1 MTEWEPATEA
11 EGAMRDALR
20 ANDQER
26 YFRIL
31 ARTELLLPISA
42 DALAG
47 HAPMGWGTWTTNGR
61 THVLAFTS
69 VNALRA
75 CLGDSAGPTRRTGYH
90 ELAGNWPN
98 LEWWL
103 AVNPG
108 LPVEGYLPAWFVSQL
123 ARGDVRLP
131 GRTIG
136 ARARLERAESAARAR
151 ATAAVP
157 AQHPQAPE
165 SAGEPHPA
173 TQQPLPTRPSAM
185 PSADNPA
192 ANGGYPGAGPRPDGS
207 YAQPPAGHPPTTPP
221 GGHPPFAPPP
231 GQSGAVV
238 PEQHHP
244 GNGRGADAPMN
255 FFTSVPRSSRTGP
268 GAPGPA
274 APGPAAPGPAA
285 PVLGATREPSGWQA
299 PAAKPTERPVPPA
312 PTPWLAAATPI
323 PDAEQT
329 MAMPPPGPAADLTMA
344 MPRPSVRDRVP
355 AEPPLPATAPP
366 LPPTSPSVPLS
377 PAPYG
382 AADPGPTELAPVDPA
397 FADYAPTEPDYAPTG
412 PDYASAEPGYAPP
425 GPGYASAE
433 PGYAPPGPDYASAE
447 PVHVP
452 TQPVPAATEP
462 AVAPFDTSPALPEA
476 QHTPFDTSP
485 APFEAQ
491 PAPFEA
497 QPAPFEA
504 QPGSVAGGPVPEQSA
519 FTPLGTA
526 YPEGLSDTDAYPEVV
541 PAGSAPVGAPGPLP
555 PDFVPAND
563 VERSLLAAAGDGS
576 TDTFLSTL
584 LLARVLLPVSGSALP
599 GTRPGDEG
607 FVWNTERMDGET
619 YVVVFTSPERLA
631 DHLTTSTET
640 VSVKFVQVIRK
651 WPETEW
657 SFAVN
662 PGTPVG
668 AKLPGSQI
676 VALANWAAEVGLGD
690 DTGPIE
696 QVDSPTVE
704 ETTRSTYAP
713 AREDPGRPTMMQ
725 KTIAPSQV
733 IYYLERGYDRV
744 SGFVHRAPEVAHL
757 NTPAKLYAALG
768 LGWANSP
775 FARDAD
781 EIYLLRWPAYRPSLY
796 RIPYGGQNEAAM
808 RAMEGWVIER
818 PPFRGNG
825 FAPGESS
832 DVVAEFKVDSARLPH
847 GAELWRIGSDGSE
860 SLIATFDA
868 DAPSWQRKETP

>member
-11 EGAMRDALR
+11 EAAMRDALR

-31 ARTELLLPISA
+31 ARTELLLPVSA
-42 DALAG
+42 HALAG
-47 HAPMGWGTWTTNGR
+47 HAPMGWGTWTTGGR

-69 VNALRA
+69 VNAMQA

-151 ATAAVP
+151 ATAVVP
-157 AQHPQAPE
+157 GRPQTQDSAPE
-165 SAGEPHPA
+165 PA
-173 TQQPLPTRPSAM
+173 APPLPTRPSLAAAVD
-185 PSADNPA
+185 PLVG
-192 ANGGYPGAGPRPDGS
+192 ANGGYPANGAAPESG
-207 YAQPPAGHPPTTPP
+207 YPPPGGQAPPSQLGAGHP
-221 GGHPPFAPPP
+221 GRDRN
-231 GQSGAVV
+231 
-238 PEQHHP
+238 
-244 GNGRGADAPMN
+244 GNGGDGTAN
-255 FFTSVPRSSRTGP
+255 FFTSIPRSARPAPAQTGAVTQELSGWYAAAAKSAEP
-268 GAPGPA
+268 PSVPAPESTAPWLSGATAGADTVPA
-274 APGPAAPGPAA
+274 APTRSGWTP
-285 PVLGATREPSGWQA
+285 GATAGA
-299 PAAKPTERPVPPA
+299 D
-312 PTPWLAAATPI
+312 L
-323 PDAEQT
+323 T
-329 MAMPPPGPAADLTMA
+329 MAMRRPGLSGDAELTTAMPRPGLSGDAELTTAMPRPGMPAEAELTMA
-344 MPRPSVRDRVP
+344 MPRPPVGDRAPGDPTPLPIPRPP
-355 AEPPLPATAPP
+355 AELAPEG
-366 LPPTSPSVPLS
+366 
-377 PAPYG
+377 YG
-382 AADPGPTELAPVDPA
+382 STDSSLTELAPVDPA
-397 FADYAPTEPDYAPTG
+397 FADYAPAEPAFADYAP
-412 PDYASAEPGYAPP
+412 AEPAYPDHAPATTAHDEV
-425 GPGYASAE
+425 GPA
-433 PGYAPPGPDYASAE
+433 D
-447 PVHVP
+447 
-452 TQPVPAATEP
+452 PVPAAP
-462 AVAPFDTSPALPEA
+462 A
-476 QHTPFDTSP
+476 
-485 APFEAQ
+485 
-491 PAPFEA
+491 
-497 QPAPFEA
+497 
-504 QPGSVAGGPVPEQSA
+504 
-519 FTPLGTA
+519 
-526 YPEGLSDTDAYPEVV
+526 
-541 PAGSAPVGAPGPLP
+541 LP

-563 VERSLLAAAGDGS
+563 VEESLLSAAGDGS

-584 LLARVLLPVSGSALP
+584 LLATVLLPVSAAATPGS
-599 GTRPGDEG
+599 RPGDDG

-640 VSVKFVQVIRK
+640 VSVKFVQVIRR
-651 WPETEW
+651 WPDTEW

-696 QVDSPTVE
+696 QIESATAE
-704 ETTRSTYAP
+704 ETPRSTYAP

-757 NTPAKLYAALG
+757 NTPAKLHAALG
-768 LGWANSP
+768 LGYANSP

-781 EIYLLRWPAYRPSLY
+781 EIYVLRWPAYRPSLY
-796 RIPYGGQNEAAM
+796 RIPYGGQSESAM

-847 GAELWRIGSDGSE
+847 GAELWRIGSDGTE
-860 SLIATFDA
+860 VLIATFDA
-868 DAPSWQRKETP
+868 DAPSWQRVETP